1 MRKPVPISE
10 VIKTE
15 IRNSKNI
22 MEEMLNN
29 WKEIIGEAL
38 AKSYPLYIQ
47 KGRFCI

>member
-22 MEEMLNN
+22 MEEILKNN
-29 WKEIIGEAL
+29 
-38 AKSYPLYIQ
+38 
-47 KGRFCI
+47 